1 MVASV
6 RMSLLGRGA
15 ERGRADST
23 RVDASESMVSTAS
36 KTLTV
41 VETGDCDWEY
51 WWIASMMVV
60 GQRRSCF
67 AAGGS
72 LG

>member
-1 MVASV
+1 
-6 RMSLLGRGA
+6 MSLLGRGA

-41 VETGDCDWEY
+41 VETGDCDGDY
-51 WWIASMMVV
+51 WRIAAMLGV
-60 GQRRSCF
+60 GPRRSGL